1 MMKRLLSD
9 LTCTCCDVFI
19 FTQHNCRCGCSRATY
34 FFNIFNFFSDM
45 QWDRGLK
52 LKAMDPEVQKED
64 KFMKGHVLA
73 KVNNV
78 SARLVVFGD
87 PSIKIEEILVPIDL
101 VEHLTIPEK
110 VTALSIHRLQEYVN
124 NGPYADFFKTGAVR
138 HDRPGRLGMSLYRR
152 EKRNMTLVI
161 GDTVHR
167 HLKDGDLI
175 IVNRPPSLTKHSL
188 IAMRVRLH
196 LGCAVAI
203 NPLICAPFQ
212 ADFDGDTLHIFVPQ
226 SPEVLAEA
234 HELLNISNQLI
245 NPQGGQSNIA
255 LTEDSRLGVYLLTSS
270 YVFLDKAEMSHF
282 TMAVHFA
289 SLPVPAILKSP
300 KGKGPLWTGQQL
312 YSMTIPKGA
321 QYSVPDRRFTSDAKK
336 GILIRDGELLVC
348 CKSSYWLEDA
358 RGALAVV
365 ISRSLGPVAALTY
378 LNHAQE
384 LANLYLSY
392 CGFSVGLQDYLLT
405 RDTHSRSKMVNRVR
419 DDLARANREALLKT
433 LIIDEEVQKK
443 EVDMHPTSILGF
455 STHMDCGRSKGLYLS
470 NAGSFREVR
479 ALDKVA
485 ISTFQTRFSRAIEC
499 LTRDYCS
506 QDNSLLV
513 MIRAGSKGSMTKL
526 VQQTVS
532 LGIQLYK
539 GEHLLPCSAQS
550 LRCQGN
556 LRNLSNSRVAD
567 LLQMEQGTPVGS
579 LPGFWE
585 SRGIISNSY
594 LDGLRPL
601 QFFTHNISSR
611 YGLQRAGVEQPN
623 LLLKRLL
630 LFLRD
635 LHVRYDGSV
644 CNLQG
649 RHIVQF
655 QYGGL
660 LEEEREGDLYKAM
673 WGSKDWPDAGEA
685 VGILA
690 ATAVTEPAYQ
700 LKLDSPHILGAKAIG
715 PLELMNVSVQ
725 CKTVW
730 HSQLCS

>member
-1 MMKRLLSD
+1 MVVVGLCNLYDSFTD
-9 LTCTCCDVFI
+9 L
-19 FTQHNCRCGCSRATY
+19 
-34 FFNIFNFFSDM
+34 
-45 QWDRGLK
+45 QWERGLK
-52 LKAMDPEVQKED
+52 WKAMDPEVQKED

-87 PSIKIEEILVPIDL
+87 PSIKIEEISVPIDL

-138 HDRPGRLGMSLYRR
+138 HDRPGRLGMSLYQRA
-152 EKRNMTLVI
+152 KRNMTLVI

-188 IAMRVRLH
+188 MAMRVRLH
-196 LGCAVAI
+196 LGCGVAI

-234 HELLNISNQLI
+234 HELLNIPNQII
-245 NPQGGQSNIA
+245 NPQGGQSNAA
-255 LTEDSRLGVYLLTSS
+255 LTEDSRLGAYLLTSS
-270 YVFLDKAEMSHF
+270 FVFLDKAEMCHF
-282 TMAVHFA
+282 TMAVHLA
-289 SLPVPAILKSP
+289 SLPVPAILKSS

-312 YSMTIPKGA
+312 YSMTIPKGT
-321 QYSVPDRRFTSDAKK
+321 QYSAPDRRFTSDAKK

-348 CKSSYWLEDA
+348 SKSSYWLEDA
-358 RGALAVV
+358 QGALAVV

-392 CGFSVGLQDYLLT
+392 RGFSVGLQDYLLT

-470 NAGSFREVR
+470 NAGSFREVG

-485 ISTFQTRFSRAIEC
+485 ISAFQTRFSQAIEN
-499 LTRDYCS
+499 LARDYCS

-532 LGIQLYK
+532 LGIQLFK

-550 LRCQGN
+550 LACQGN
-556 LRNLSNSRVAD
+556 LRNLSNARVAD

-601 QFFTHNISSR
+601 QFFTHNIASR

-660 LEEEREGDLYKAM
+660 LEEEGEEGLYKAVR
-673 WGSKDWPDAGEA
+673 GSKAWPDAGEA

-715 PLELMNVSVQ
+715 PLELINVSI
-725 CKTVW
+725 
-730 HSQLCS
+730 